1 MSEQELNK
9 LLEKVTR
16 LEVIGL
22 VRELVKHNI
31 VIEVSLQDDGRTLKI
46 FYGEAK

>member
-16 LEVIGL
+16 LEAIVW
-22 VRELVKHNI
+22 REA
-31 VIEVSLQDDGRTLKI
+31 LKDLT
-46 FYGEAK
+46 E